1 MSQKEI
7 AVRLFNNHKY
17 GTTQGKGIY
26 NKAIYNASVELRKPA
41 AKYLLDFYQFEDWA
55 NKAKTDEQLMT
66 YNELANMGFANEKG
80 SVFSWIVHYDPLTK
94 AKVSV
99 AGVAIF
105 NADATFLRLAVDD
118 AVSGLSETWML
129 ETVRCKNAGD
139 GKPAYL
145 ASNIDVGNW

>member
-1 MSQKEI
+1 MLE
-7 AVRLFNNHKY
+7 
-17 GTTQGKGIY
+17 
-26 NKAIYNASVELRKPA
+26 
-41 AKYLLDFYQFEDWA
+41 
-55 NKAKTDEQLMT
+55 
-66 YNELANMGFANEKG
+66 MGFGDEKG
-80 SVFSWIVHYDPLTK
+80 SVFSWVVHYDPFTK

-105 NADATFLRLAVDD
+105 NADATFLRLVIDD

-145 ASNIDVGNW
+145 ASNVDVGNW

>member
-41 AKYLLDFYQFEDWA
+41 AKYLLDFYSFDDWA
-55 NKAKTDEQLMT
+55 NKARTDEQMMT
-66 YNELANMGFANEKG
+66 YNEMAELGFADEKG

-99 AGVAIF
+99 SGVAVF
-105 NADATFLRLAVDD
+105 NAEATFLRLVIDD

-129 ETVRCKNAGD
+129 ETVKCKNAGD
-139 GKPAYL
+139 GSATFR
-145 ASNIDVGNW
+145 

>member
-1 MSQKEI
+1 MRQKDI

-26 NKAIYNASVELRKPA
+26 NKAIYNASAELRKPA
-41 AKYLLDFYQFEDWA
+41 SKYLLDFYKFDDWA
-55 NKAKTDEQLMT
+55 NKARTDEQLMA
-66 YNELANMGFANEKG
+66 YKEMLKMGFGDEKG
-80 SVFSWIVHYDPLTK
+80 SVFSWVVKYVT
-94 AKVSV
+94 
-99 AGVAIF
+99 GVAIF
-105 NADATFLRLAVDD
+105 NADATFLRLIIDD

>member
-26 NKAIYNASVELRKPA
+26 NKAVYNANVELRKPST
-41 AKYLLDFYQFEDWA
+41 KYLLDFYCFDDWA
-55 NKAKTDEQLMT
+55 NKAKTDEQVMT
-66 YNELANMGFANEKG
+66 YKAMAEMGFASEKDAL
-80 SVFSWIVHYDPLTK
+80 FSWVLHYDPLTK

-99 AGVAIF
+99 SGVAVF
-105 NADATFLRLAVDD
+105 NADATFLRLVIDD

-129 ETVRCKNAGD
+129 ETVKCKNAGAK
-139 GKPAYL
+139 KPAYL
-145 ASNIDVGNW
+145 ASNVDVGNW

>member
-26 NKAIYNASVELRKPA
+26 NKAIFNASAELRKPT
-41 AKYLLDFYQFEDWA
+41 AKYLLDFYAFDDWA
-55 NKAKTDEQLMT
+55 NKARTDEQLLT
-66 YNELANMGFANEKG
+66 YKQLEEMGFGNERG

-99 AGVAIF
+99 SGVAIF
-105 NADATFLRLAVDD
+105 NTEAKLLRLVVDD
-118 AVSGLSETWML
+118 AISGLSETWML
-129 ETVRCKNAGD
+129 EAVSCKNAGE

-145 ASNIDVGNW
+145 ASNVDVGNW